1 MHGQNFSHT
10 IAALFAIRDKAH
22 ALHLKTK
29 SFAQHVALGEFYE
42 KLVDLTDD
50 LAETHMGKYGIDT
63 SDAQAQ
69 AGFDGGAD
77 AKEFIKRV
85 TDWMQQEKQKL
96 SPEDSFLVNIWD
108 EITALA
114 FRTRYKLENL
124 S

>member
-10 IAALFAIRDKAH
+10 IAALFEIRDKAH

-50 LAETHMGKYGIDT
+50 LAETYMGKYDMDI
-63 SDAQAQ
+63 SDAVMSMNFA
-69 AGFDGGAD
+69 DHD